1 MFRLLS
7 ERMNPKPIPNVLV
20 TDQAS
25 DKFRNQMRHILKK
38 LFDNP
43 NTIDR
48 SDDVAESICSDFM
61 FLKGGPPY
69 SSYHDFVDIIDEFLQ
84 KLPPED
90 LFDFIDIICLKVSED
105 PYFMCFYD
113 EFEEGVNDVLRSN
126 SVGYKLVEGML
137 VPFTEEVEAEKI
149 IVPAFRI
156 LNRHNLDAASEY
168 LSRSF
173 DYLEDG
179 NYEEAVA
186 SAFKA
191 FESVLESVLTKCS
204 VSFNKKDT
212 TARKIDLLTSNG
224 LYPSYL
230 ESSVQ
235 ALNNL
240 LKAPNSVRNN
250 ESGHGS
256 SKAKDINVCM
266 VQYEID
272 MVTSSI
278 LFLVRL
284 HFE

>member
-1 MFRLLS
+1 
-7 ERMNPKPIPNVLV
+7 MNPKPIPNVLV

-25 DKFRNQMRHILKK
+25 EKFRNQMRHIIYR
-38 LFDNP
+38 LFNNP
-43 NTIDR
+43 NVINR
-48 SDDVAESICSDFM
+48 SNDAAESICSDFM
-61 FLKGGPPY
+61 FLKGGPHY
-69 SSYHDFVDIIDEFLQ
+69 DSSFHDFVEIIDNAL
-84 KLPPED
+84 KRLPPED
-90 LFDFIDIICLKVSED
+90 LFDFIDIICVKVSKS
-105 PYFMCFYD
+105 PFMMCFYSQ
-113 EFEEGVNDVLRSN
+113 FEEDVNDVLKNN
-126 SVGYKLVEGML
+126 SIGYKLVDGML
-137 VPFTEEVEAEKI
+137 VPFTEEVEAKEL

-156 LNRHNLDAASEY
+156 LKRHKLDKASEY

-179 NYEEAVA
+179 NYEEAIT

-191 FESVLESVLTKCS
+191 FESVLESVLIKCGIPL
-204 VSFNKKDT
+204 NKKDT
-212 TARKIDLLTSNG
+212 TARKIDLLTNDG
-224 LYPSYL
+224 LFPSYL

-256 SKAKDINVCM
+256 SEARDIKTCL

-284 HFE
+284 HFESHR